1 MIITGKHLH
10 RRTFLRGAGAT
21 LALPLLDAMVPAFA
35 QTRLSAANPAVRM
48 GFVYVPNGIIPAGWM
63 PASEGAGFEFNTTMA
78 ALEPFRDR
86 TLVLS
91 GLAQINGR
99 SFGDGGLP
107 TASWYHWREGR
118 PAWPFRLVSSDLV

>member
-1 MIITGKHLH
+1 MIVTKKHLH
-10 RRTFLRGAGAT
+10 RRTFLRGVGTT
-21 LALPLLDAMVPAFA
+21 LALPFLDAMVPAFG

-48 GFVYVPNGIIPAGWM
+48 GFVYVPNGIIPAGWT
-63 PASEGAGFEFNTTMA
+63 PAAEGAGFEFNATMK

-99 SFGDGGLP
+99 SFGDGGGD
-107 TASWYHWREGR
+107 H
-118 PAWPFRLVSSDLV
+118 